1 MSLTADLLFH
11 NFPPPP
17 STPRTPKNK
26 QEKAAQH
33 PNHIRANYKRR
44 TEAIARYKAV
54 MGNDWWTPRQLGE
67 TLGIDRNVPNKVLAR
82 WHKLDLVDRRKVG
95 SGYEWRIK

>member
-1 MSLTADLLFH
+1 MSLTADLLFNRF
-11 NFPPPP
+11 NFTAPVKV
-17 STPRTPKNK
+17 PKNK

-33 PNHIRANYKRR
+33 PNHIRVNYKRR

-54 MGNDWWTPRQLGE
+54 MKDGWWGPRQLGE
-67 TLGIDRNVPNKVLAR
+67 ILGVDRNVPNKVLAR
-82 WHKLDLVDRRKVG
+82 WHKLDLVERRKVG